1 MQTSLVMATPPPE
14 VGNGSSVRYFTD
26 WVVDTVS
33 QYVSPQQDLV
43 ITTTLDLGVQHLVEE
58 KAKEVMAAS
67 GKKWHA
73 EQIALVSMSPD
84 GGVQALLGG
93 TDYTLTKFNRATQAL
108 RQPGSVF
115 KFFTFL
121 TALESG
127 MTADSMV
134 SDIPPVIG
142 TWKPKNYR
150 YTPQGQVS
158 LEEAFAKSVNAS
170 AVRLAMQMGVKRVIG
185 MARTLG
191 ITTKIPPNLSIALGT
206 GEVTLMELTGA
217 SASVAN
223 GGLRVYPHGILF
235 IKNKAGRLLYRW
247 EGQKE
252 TVLQPTTVENMRRLM
267 GAVMKTGTG
276 RSAAIGRPALGKT
289 GTTQDYRDVWFVG
302 ATPELIT
309 GIWAGRDS
317 YKPMTRMPG
326 GAPPLHLWKA
336 VMEALL
342 AGKPVVP
349 FPVVS
354 SPLVSSPGVSSSGV
368 SPSSPN
374 GIPGDVAGMTFRGNE
389 QSPSLPSPANTWTD
403 KVPAPLSLDAL
414 LEKAGG

>member
-1 MQTSLVMATPPPE
+1 
-14 VGNGSSVRYFTD
+14 
-26 WVVDTVS
+26 
-33 QYVSPQQDLV
+33 
-43 ITTTLDLGVQHLVEE
+43 
-58 KAKEVMAAS
+58 
-67 GKKWHA
+67 
-73 EQIALVSMSPD
+73 
-84 GGVQALLGG
+84 
-93 TDYTLTKFNRATQAL
+93 
-108 RQPGSVF
+108 
-115 KFFTFL
+115 
-121 TALESG
+121 
-127 MTADSMV
+127 
-134 SDIPPVIG
+134 
-142 TWKPKNYR
+142 
-150 YTPQGQVS
+150 VS